1 MQKYFEIEP
10 HLIGFDFDCVVAD
23 TMEAFIRLAAE
34 DYGFIVRPEEITCY
48 QVENCLNLP
57 HHIIQEIFMRLLN
70 HPVENNLKPMP
81 HAISVLAE
89 VAKNTH
95 VNLITARPNSE
106 PVQKW
111 LANHLPSDLMYNFRL
126 ITTGQ
131 HDGKSYYIK
140 QLGLQF
146 FVDDRLETCFELADA
161 GLHPVVF
168 SHPWNYNQH
177 PFFRAETWLDIREIL
192 YL

>member
-34 DYGFIVRPEEITCY
+34 DYGFTIRPEEITCY
-48 QVENCLNLP
+48 QVENCLNVP
-57 HHIIQEIFMRLLN
+57 HHIIHEIFVRLLN
-70 HPVENNLKPMP
+70 YPVESNLKPMP
-81 HAISVLAE
+81 YAISVLAE
-89 VAKNTH
+89 LAQNTH
-95 VNLITARPNSE
+95 VTLVTARPNSR

-111 LANHLPSDLMYNFRL
+111 LTNHLPSDLIPNFRL

-140 QLGLQF
+140 QLGLRF
-146 FVDDRLETCFELADA
+146 FVDDRLETCIELADA
-161 GLHPVVF
+161 GLHPVIF
-168 SHPWNYNQH
+168 SHPWNYGH
-177 PFFRAETWLDIREIL
+177 HSFFRAESWLDIRQIL